1 MTDWLEA
8 VRGVVDPRRIV
19 AAPLQ
24 LTEEAERSR
33 CEPVLVRYSGES
45 WALRLRDGDH
55 LPVLAEL
62 PKERSVRRLPDYL
75 VFSAPREPATRPD
88 DVALQ
93 VLVCE
98 MKSSATG
105 ADDALPQVQFGKLAA
120 EYLVR
125 VSAHALGLPEPPK
138 LWCCGLIVSPE
149 LPPSLMSKGKTRPGK
164 VEPPNMFDKLSCM
177 RVFMVPGGGELR
189 LESLY

>member
-19 AAPLQ
+19 AAPLM

-33 CEPVLVRYSGES
+33 CEPILVRYSGES

-62 PKERSVRRLPDYL
+62 PKARSVRKLPDYL
-75 VFSAPREPATRPD
+75 VFSAPRTPGTRPD
-88 DVALQ
+88 DMALQ

-98 MKSSATG
+98 LKSSATG
-105 ADDALPQVQFGKLAA
+105 ADAALPQVQLGKL
-120 EYLVR
+120 
-125 VSAHALGLPEPPK
+125 
-138 LWCCGLIVSPE
+138 
-149 LPPSLMSKGKTRPGK
+149 
-164 VEPPNMFDKLSCM
+164 FDKLSDM
-177 RVFMVPGGGELR
+177 RVFMVPGGGEIR